1 MHIGTSINKMNK
13 PIFSIILPFY
23 KQAEHVE
30 RIYNTYCQ
38 NLDSLEE
45 SWEMIFVING
55 QDDGTKDKLEKICNR
70 ENIIIET
77 LAQAGW
83 GRAVKHGLSIAKGMY
98 LCYTNTA
105 RTDVSD
111 LLIILKCAVSNKNNV
126 VKATRIIRE
135 SWVRKVGSTLYN
147 IQFRLLFRYPIWDV
161 NGTPK
166 VLPRDF
172 FESIKINSEDDVID
186 AEIIARCVNQRV
198 RVIEVPVWMTNR
210 LSGKS
215 TTNFMS
221 AARMYKGLYHLRS
234 KI

>member
-1 MHIGTSINKMNK
+1 
-13 PIFSIILPFY
+13 
-23 KQAEHVE
+23 
-30 RIYNTYCQ
+30 
-38 NLDSLEE
+38 
-45 SWEMIFVING
+45 
-55 QDDGTKDKLEKICNR
+55 LEKICNR

-83 GRAVKHGLSIAKGMY
+83 GRAVKHGLSIAKGTY

-105 RTDVSD
+105 RTDISD

-172 FESIKINSEDDVID
+172 FESIKIKSEDDVID
-186 AEIIARCVNQRV
+186 AEIIARCVNHRV